1 MNRILQFTE
10 EHETFRAMARKFFE
24 TEVAPNHESWEKV
37 GGCSEGN
44 LEKSGCERSFMS
56 GYSRGIRRSRSRFFV

>member
-10 EHETFRAMARKFFE
+10 EHETFRAMARRFFE

-37 GGCSEGN
+37 GVVPKEIWKKAGS
-44 LEKSGCERSFMS
+44 ERSFMS
-56 GYSRGIRRSRSRFFV
+56 GYSRGIRRSRCRFFV